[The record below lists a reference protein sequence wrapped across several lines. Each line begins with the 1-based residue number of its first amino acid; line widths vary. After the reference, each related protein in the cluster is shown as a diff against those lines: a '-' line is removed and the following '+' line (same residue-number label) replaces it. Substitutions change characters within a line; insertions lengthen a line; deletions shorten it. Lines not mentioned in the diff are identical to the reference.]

1 MHQILRT
8 TSVIGT
14 RDKYL
19 HAPNSTV
26 PFVYLEKIYTP
37 FATLQPIQ
45 SSPIFITSDLY
56 LRDNKSFVSGLSETG
71 FSQPTA
77 EMIKELKKE
86 LNHDEIDLTK
96 FIQF

>member
-1 MHQILRT
+1 MLLEHEINIYMHQILLLHLYTRKNLYTFRYAT
-8 TSVIGT
+8 T
-14 RDKYL
+14 
-19 HAPNSTV
+19 
-26 PFVYLEKIYTP
+26 YTII
-37 FATLQPIQ
+37 AI
-45 SSPIFITSDLY
+45 IIVITSDFY
-56 LRDNKSFVSGLSETG
+56 LRDNKSFVRSLSETG